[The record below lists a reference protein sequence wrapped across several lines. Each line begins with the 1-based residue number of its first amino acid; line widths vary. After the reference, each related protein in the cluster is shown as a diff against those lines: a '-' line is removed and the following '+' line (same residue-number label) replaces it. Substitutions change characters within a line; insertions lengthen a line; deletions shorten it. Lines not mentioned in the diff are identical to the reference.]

1 MLDREITLSNGKDYF
16 DLEMYLGV
24 GSMIA
29 IEKELKANY
38 GADINFFSGLK
49 LIEKGELTAA
59 LIYICGTLHEYGK
72 ISPIGLTYFDKHGI
86 NFLEYSNELTRKLI
100 SVIESSTKPSVNRKK

>member
-1 MLDREITLSNGKDYF
+1 MLNREITLSNGKDYF

-29 IEKELKANY
+29 IEKELKNSY
-38 GADINFFSGLK
+38 GQDVNFFSGLK
-49 LIEKGELTAA
+49 LIEKGELTAV

-72 ISPIGLTYFDKHGI
+72 LSPIGLTYFDKHGI
-86 NFLEYSNELTRKLI
+86 NFLEYSDELTSKLI
-100 SVIESSTKPSVNRKK
+100 SIVEKSVKPSVNKKK